1 MELILDLTTNI
12 QDRAVAEV
20 NDISGTLRAMSCIS
34 QISTDHLVKANRQKS
49 TSQILLGIKTSDLV
63 IILPTNKR
71 ALHLRQRL

>member
-20 NDISGTLRAMSCIS
+20 NDISGTLRVMSCIS
-34 QISTDHLVKANRQKS
+34 QISTDHLAKANRQKS

-63 IILPTNKR
+63 IILPTNQR